1 VSFRVGEKMY
11 SFDQYAAL
19 YRRPE
24 IIREVLK
31 GEDISQNIVRIEKE
45 TGVEVSK
52 KTVTD
57 IPPPEI
63 FIRNLKAGDLLI
75 MPKYYQVIEYPQIS
89 IFAEARDSTYGIE
102 KVRILSNDNLAEEKQ
117 GKGDKR
123 ISIEV
128 PLTLSGETLP

>member
-1 VSFRVGEKMY
+1 MSFRVGEKMY